1 MYLGCKVC
9 TEAMDRKMRYIE
21 ARMSDMKAEMIKDI
35 ESAVKWAELNGE
47 RASCMRLKSLL
58 RQWRGEEDG
67 DKVQS
72 VRKLD

>member
-1 MYLGCKVC
+1 MNNGCRICSEATDSKVRC
-9 TEAMDRKMRYIE
+9 IE
-21 ARMSDMKAEMIKDI
+21 ARMSGMRAEMIKDV